1 VSTSRSHRP
10 RNAPD
15 GNGIHFEIMDG
26 IRRIT
31 CSVPNDVMD
40 AVSGLPGPLTPSL
53 RRRSFDRFRT
63 LIHGAAV
70 QRLKD
75 MPAGSAGPIVLARRD
90 LRSVSLETASSCSG
104 SFAAAAGQQISQ

>member
-1 VSTSRSHRP
+1 MSPPRP
-10 RNAPD
+10 HKPRGAPD
-15 GNGIHFEIMDG
+15 ANFIHFEIRDG

-40 AVSGLPGPLTPSL
+40 AVCGVSGPLTPGL

-63 LIHGAAV
+63 LIHGAAM

-75 MPAGSAGPIVLARRD
+75 MPAGSLGPIVLAQRD
-90 LRSVSLETASSCSG
+90 LRCVALETEARH
-104 SFAAAAGQQISQ
+104 

>member
-1 VSTSRSHRP
+1 VSSARP
-10 RNAPD
+10 HKPHGAPD
-15 GNGIHFEIMDG
+15 ANFIHFEIRDG

-40 AVSGLPGPLTPSL
+40 AVSGISGPLSPGL

-63 LIHGAAV
+63 LIHGAAM

-90 LRSVSLETASSCSG
+90 LRSVALETE
-104 SFAAAAGQQISQ
+104 QKL